1 MRKIDPLEND
11 IRVLKDLL
19 NAKFDY
25 LNDRIRQLEHPAK
38 YKKGDR
44 VFYVRDRPRI
54 LEVDFV
60 WFDDGWVYDLRLEN
74 TPSPIR
80 IYSKVREEDLLSEDD
95 VRGLCDSIKKL

>member
-11 IRVLKDLL
+11 IGVLKDSL
-19 NAKFDY
+19 NARFDY

-38 YKKGDR
+38 YQEGDR
-44 VFYVRDRPRI
+44 VFYMRDRPR
-54 LEVDFV
+54 EVDFV

-74 TPSPIR
+74 TPSR